1 MGQLDFIYKRQS
13 IRKYKNEPIPREDV
27 MELLKAAT
35 YAPSPKHQQ
44 NWHFVVIENRD
55 LINKMADIVS
65 DSHDKLAYMAKDEK
79 DRDLYLKLKK
89 YYVLFK
95 DAPVLIMVYG
105 KPYEMIEYKL
115 LKDGGADEETLR
127 EILAP
132 QSDSQAIGAAVEN
145 FLLGAAAMG
154 YGTCYMTGPT
164 HAKREIEELVGFK
177 KEKYSLMAMITLGV
191 PADEVPKQ
199 PVRKPMAEVVTII
212 E

>member
-1 MGQLDFIYKRQS
+1 MEELKFIYKRQS
-13 IRKYKNEPIPREDV
+13 VRKYKNISVPREDV
-27 MELLKAAT
+27 MELIKAAT
-35 YAPSPKHQQ
+35 YAPSPKNQQ
-44 NWHFVVIENRD
+44 GWHFVVIENRD

-65 DSHDKLAYMAKDEK
+65 DSHDKLANMAKDEK
-79 DRDLYLKLKK
+79 DKELYLKLKK
-89 YYVLFK
+89 YYILFK
-95 DAPVLIMVYG
+95 DAPSLVVVYG
-105 KPYEMIEYKL
+105 KPYDMIECKL

-164 HAKREIEELVGFK
+164 HAKREIEELIGFN
-177 KEKYSLMAMITLGV
+177 KEDYSLMAMITLGI
-191 PADEVPKQ
+191 PEENQPKQ
-199 PVRKPMAEVVTII
+199 AQRKPIEDVVTII

>member
-13 IRKYKNEPIPREDV
+13 VRKYKDIQIPREDI

-44 NWHFVVIENRD
+44 NWHFVLLENRE
-55 LINKMADIVS
+55 LINKMAHIVS
-65 DSHDKLAYMAKDEK
+65 ESHDRLANMAKNEK

-89 YYVLFK
+89 YYILFK
-95 DAPVLIMVYG
+95 DAPALIMVYG
-105 KPYEMIEYKL
+105 KPYDMIEYKL
-115 LKDGGADEETLR
+115 LKEGGADEEALR
-127 EILAP
+127 ELLAP
-132 QSDSQAIGAAVEN
+132 QSDAQAIGAAIEN

-164 HAKREIEELVGFK
+164 HAKREIEELIGFE
-177 KEKYSLMAMITLGV
+177 KENHALMAMITLGI
-191 PADEVPKQ
+191 PEDKIPKQ
-199 PVRKPMAEVVTII
+199 PERKPLSEVVTVI